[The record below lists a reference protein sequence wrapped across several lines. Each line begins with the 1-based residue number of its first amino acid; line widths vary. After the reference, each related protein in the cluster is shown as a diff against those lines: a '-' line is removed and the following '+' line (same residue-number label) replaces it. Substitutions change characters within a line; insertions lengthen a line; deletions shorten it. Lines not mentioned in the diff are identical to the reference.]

1 MLSIKKLFDGEA
13 SVRLATGDVL
23 KSLTKELMRDDIS
36 IESKRFIYDE
46 ICKMNLEAD
55 SWEDSNSRYW
65 CKIGKCCGVSS
76 GIVSGACA
84 FAIGEMIGK
93 LISSKIES

>member
-1 MLSIKKLFDGEA
+1 MLSIKKVFDGEA
-13 SVRLATGDVL
+13 SARLAIGDVL

-46 ICKMNLEAD
+46 ICKMKLEED
-55 SWEDSNSRYW
+55 SWEDSNSSYW
-65 CKIGKCCGVSS
+65 FKIGKYRGVSI
-76 GIVSGACA
+76 GIVAGAGA

-93 LISSKIES
+93 IIISKIES